1 MNTLWLFGLL
11 FVSLS
16 GAQGPSHF
24 PEHFVVAKRNDANPV
39 TLTCRTEDPG
49 AVTWKFHSEAPEDV
63 HLEDNVQQQGHHL
76 ALSEVDAPMLGEYSC
91 WRGTEML
98 SSTLLLL
105 KADGEED
112 SDSLSFRCWAKS
124 YDCTFSCEW
133 TYSGQSAVR
142 LGLGRDC
149 TEARKSCHWISARLL
164 ADGKFHFELSHPVSP
179 YAEESTML
187 ELTAE
192 AIVDLSVVRTT
203 HRFYLRDI
211 VKPDSPQIV
220 TCQEGEEDLSVTV
233 APPSSWS
240 TPHSFFS
247 LEHQIEY
254 VLKDDGRTERSSI
267 VLLPKGVSKLRVRSR
282 DSLVLSA
289 WSQWTAWKNVRT
301 GKKNRCKCKKI
312 SCCPELPSGYLD
324 NCKKRRKKK
333 GRKTKILNKTMHLSL
348 PQ

>member
-1 MNTLWLFGLL
+1 MGGWEGNTLWLCGLL
-11 FVSLS
+11 FVSLT
-16 GAQGPSHF
+16 GAQGLSHF

-49 AVTWKFHSEAPEDV
+49 AVTWKFHGEALEDV
-63 HLEDNVQQQGHHL
+63 HLEDNAQQHGHHL
-76 ALSEVDAPMLGEYSC
+76 ALSEVDTPMLGEYSC

-98 SSTLLLL
+98 SSTFLLLR
-105 KADGEED
+105 ADGEEE
-112 SDSLSFRCWAKS
+112 SDSPSFSCWAKS

-133 TYSGQSAVR
+133 SHRDYTAVR

-149 TEARKSCHWISARLL
+149 TEARKSCRWISGHRLE
-164 ADGKFHFELSHPVSP
+164 DGTFHWELSHPVSR

-192 AIVDLSVVRTT
+192 AIVHLSVARTT
-203 HRFYLRDI
+203 QRFYLRDI

-220 TCQEGEEDLSVTV
+220 TCQEGEDNLNVTV
-233 APPSSWS
+233 APPPSWS

-254 VLKDDGRTERSSI
+254 ILKDDGRKEYSSF
-267 VLLPKGVSKLRVRSR
+267 VLLPKGVSQLRVRSR

-289 WSQWTAWKNVRT
+289 WSEWTDWKNVIT
-301 GKKNRCKCKKI
+301 GKKSRCKCKNAAT
-312 SCCPELPSGYLD
+312 SCCPELPSGFLD
-324 NCKKRRKKK
+324 NCKKRRKNKRKK
-333 GRKTKILNKTMHLSL
+333 H
-348 PQ
+348 